1 MQEVQL
7 DMGFKRT
14 RRHKPSTPKKPKA
27 KNHKK
32 PLAQQTSSNNYRSK
46 FEAGIA
52 ATLTKKKVSFSYES
66 LDLKYIINGTY
77 KPDFI
82 LSQKGI
88 IIETKGFFAPEDR
101 RKMVAVKA
109 ANPSLD
115 IRFCFQNANT
125 KLSRGKKRSLSYGQ
139 WADKNGFLW
148 CHKTIPPDWYD

>member
-7 DMGFKRT
+7 DMGFKR
-14 RRHKPSTPKKPKA
+14 
-27 KNHKK
+27 KNHRSKVSNSK
-32 PLAQQTSSNNYRSK
+32 APQQPLQQTSSKQKYRSK

-52 ATLTKKKVSFSYES
+52 ANLIKNKVAFSYES
-66 LDLKYIINGTY
+66 LELDYILSCCY

-82 LSQKGI
+82 LNNGI
-88 IIETKGFFAPEDR
+88 IIETKGFLSKEDR

-115 IRFCFQNANT
+115 IRFCFQNAKT

-139 WADKNGFLW
+139 WATKNGFLW
-148 CHKTIPPDWYD
+148 CEKSIPSDWYTT

>member
-7 DMGFKRT
+7 GMAFKRKT
-14 RRHKPSTPKKPKA
+14 HKHQPKSAQCQQP
-27 KNHKK
+27 
-32 PLAQQTSSNNYRSK
+32 PLQQTSSKQKYRSK

-52 ATLTKKKVSFSYES
+52 ATLNKKKVAFSYES
-66 LDLKYIINGTY
+66 LDLKYIISSTY

-82 LSQKGI
+82 LSNGVI
-88 IIETKGFFAPEDR
+88 VETKGFLSKEDR

-115 IRFCFQNANT
+115 IRFCFQNAKT

-139 WADKNGFLW
+139 WATKNGFLW
-148 CHKTIPPDWYD
+148 CDKTIPSDWHKT

>member
-7 DMGFKRT
+7 DMAFKRKSH
-14 RRHKPSTPKKPKA
+14 RSKVSNSKA
-27 KNHKK
+27 PHQQL
-32 PLAQQTSSNNYRSK
+32 PQTSSKQKYRSK

-52 ATLTKKKVSFSYES
+52 ANLNKNKVAFSYES
-66 LDLKYIINGTY
+66 LELDYILSCCY

-82 LSQKGI
+82 LNNGV
-88 IIETKGFFAPEDR
+88 IIETKGFLSKEDR

-115 IRFCFQNANT
+115 IRFCFQNAKT

-139 WADKNGFLW
+139 WATKNGFLW
-148 CHKTIPPDWYD
+148 CDKTIPADWY

>member
-7 DMGFKRT
+7 GMAFKRKS
-14 RRHKPSTPKKPKA
+14 HKRQPKSAQCQSPT
-27 KNHKK
+27 
-32 PLAQQTSSNNYRSK
+32 LQQTSSKQKYRSK

-52 ATLTKKKVSFSYES
+52 ATLLKKKVAFSYES
-66 LDLKYIINGTY
+66 LELEYTLSCCY

-82 LSQKGI
+82 LNNGVI
-88 IIETKGFFAPEDR
+88 VETKGFLSKEDR

-115 IRFCFQNANT
+115 IRFCFQNAKT

-139 WADKNGFLW
+139 WATKNGFLW
-148 CHKTIPPDWYD
+148 CDKTIPSDWYN

>member
-7 DMGFKRT
+7 DMVFKR
-14 RRHKPSTPKKPKA
+14 
-27 KNHKK
+27 KNHRSKVSNSK
-32 PLAQQTSSNNYRSK
+32 APQQQLHQTSSKQKYRSK

-52 ATLTKKKVSFSYES
+52 ANLIKNKVAFSYES
-66 LDLKYIINGTY
+66 LELDYILSCCY

-82 LSQKGI
+82 LNNGI
-88 IIETKGFFAPEDR
+88 IIETKGFLSKEDR

-115 IRFCFQNANT
+115 IRFCFQNAKT

-139 WADKNGFLW
+139 WATKNGFLW
-148 CHKTIPPDWYD
+148 CEKSIPSDWYTT

>member
-1 MQEVQL
+1 MPEVQL
-7 DMGFKRT
+7 DMGFKR
-14 RRHKPSTPKKPKA
+14 
-27 KNHKK
+27 KNHRHQPKN
-32 PLAQQTSSNNYRSK
+32 AQCQPQQLQETSSKQKYRSK

-52 ATLTKKKVSFSYES
+52 ATLYKNKVAFSYES
-66 LDLKYIINGTY
+66 LELEYVLSCCY

-82 LSQKGI
+82 FDNGVI
-88 IIETKGFFAPEDR
+88 VETKGFLSKEDR

-115 IRFCFQNANT
+115 IRFCFQNAKT

-148 CHKTIPPDWYD
+148 CDKTIPADWY

>member
-7 DMGFKRT
+7 GMAFKRKS
-14 RRHKPSTPKKPKA
+14 HKRQPKSAQCQSPT
-27 KNHKK
+27 
-32 PLAQQTSSNNYRSK
+32 LQQTSSKQKYRSK

-52 ATLTKKKVSFSYES
+52 ATLLKKKMAFSYES
-66 LDLKYIINGTY
+66 LDLKYVIRGTY

-82 LSQKGI
+82 LSQNGI
-88 IIETKGFFAPEDR
+88 IIETKGYLSPEDR

-115 IRFCFQNANT
+115 IRFCFQNAKT

-139 WADKNGFLW
+139 WATKNGFPW
-148 CHKTIPPDWYD
+148 CDKTIPADWY

>member
-7 DMGFKRT
+7 GMAFKRKT
-14 RRHKPSTPKKPKA
+14 HKHQPKNVQCQQP
-27 KNHKK
+27 
-32 PLAQQTSSNNYRSK
+32 PLQQTSSKQKYRST

-52 ATLTKKKVSFSYES
+52 ATLLKKKVAFSYES
-66 LDLKYIINGTY
+66 LDLKYIIRGTY

-82 LSQKGI
+82 LSQNGV
-88 IIETKGFFAPEDR
+88 IIETKGYLSPEDR
-101 RKMVAVKA
+101 RKMLAVKA

-148 CHKTIPPDWYD
+148 CDKTIPADWY